1 MVDSALVFPTI
12 DVKVLFVGLKL
23 GIDEVVHLNLG
34 VLHLVVWI
42 LWYFLCHGQSIY
54 QMPIKKEMVNT
65 FIMNELIY
73 INELNVNTIYF
84 IVQNFN
90 IQVEGLGDSSNFTGK
105 TIYCKCVN
113 AGRYVAA
120 EWALTSGYQYATI
133 NQNGRIDINTGVQ
146 DK

>member
-1 MVDSALVFPTI
+1 M
-12 DVKVLFVGLKL
+12 KL
-23 GIDEVVHLNLG
+23 STYTFEFFSLPDMFFGISFFA
-34 VLHLVVWI
+34 I
-42 LWYFLCHGQSIY
+42 YSIY
-54 QMPIKKEMVNT
+54 QLRIESGMVNT
-65 FIMNELIY
+65 NTMDELIY

-120 EWALTSGYQYATI
+120 EWALTSGY
-133 NQNGRIDINTGVQ
+133 
-146 DK
+146 